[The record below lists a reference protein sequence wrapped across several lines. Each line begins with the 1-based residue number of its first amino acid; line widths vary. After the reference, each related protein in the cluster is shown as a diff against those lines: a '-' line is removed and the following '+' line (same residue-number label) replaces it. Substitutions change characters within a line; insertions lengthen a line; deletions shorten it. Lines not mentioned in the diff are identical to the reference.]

1 MLDFYLIIHFLLPVI
16 QCLIG
21 VLANGI
27 IVIVNGIE
35 LIKQRKM
42 IPLDLLLS
50 CLAIS
55 RICLQSFI
63 FYINLVTLSLID
75 FLPLVKNFA
84 VFMFVNEMGLWL
96 ATWLGVFYCAKISPI
111 AHPLFFWL
119 KMRISKLVPW
129 LIIGSLLFASVP
141 LVFYSKHTWV
151 LSQEVLLRL
160 FSPNATTQLRETSDL
175 QIVFLARF
183 SPPFVIFLISTL
195 LLVFSLG
202 RHTWQMR
209 NTATGTR
216 DSSTGVHVSALLSI
230 LSFLVLYL
238 SHYMTAAL
246 LSSHIFELRSFM
258 FLFCI
263 LVFGSY
269 PSGHSIILISGNPK
283 LKQNAKKFLLHGQC
297 CQ

>member
-1 MLDFYLIIHFLLPVI
+1 MIDFYLVFHFLFALI
-16 QCLIG
+16 QFLIG

-27 IVIVNGIE
+27 IVVVNGMV

-55 RICLQSFI
+55 RICLQSMI
-63 FYINLVTLSLID
+63 FYVNLVILSLID
-75 FLPLVKNFA
+75 FSPLVKNSLI
-84 VFMFVNEMGLWL
+84 FMFVNEMGLWL
-96 ATWLGVFYCAKISPI
+96 ATWLSVFYCAKIAPI

-129 LIIGSLLFASVP
+129 LIAGSLLFASIP
-141 LVFYSKHTWV
+141 LIQSKHTWAT
-151 LSQEVLLRL
+151 SQKILLGL
-160 FSPNATTQLRETSDL
+160 FFPNTTNAIKETSAL
-175 QIVFLARF
+175 QIVFFARF
-183 SPPFVIFLISTL
+183 SLPFVIFLISTL
-195 LLVFSLG
+195 LLMFSLG

-216 DSSTGVHVSALLSI
+216 DGSTGVHVSALLSI

-238 SHYMTAAL
+238 SHYTTAAF
-246 LSSHIFELRSFM
+246 LSSDIFKLRRLM

-269 PSGHSIILISGNPK
+269 PSGHSIILILGNPK
-283 LKQNAKKFLLHGQC
+283 LKQHVKKFLHHGQC

>member
-1 MLDFYLIIHFLLPVI
+1 MLDFYLIIHFLFAVI
-16 QCLIG
+16 QFLIG

-27 IVIVNGIE
+27 IVVVNGME

-42 IPLDLLLS
+42 IPLNLLLS

-55 RICLQSFI
+55 RICLQSII
-63 FYINLVTLSLID
+63 FYINLIVLSLLD
-75 FLPLVKNFA
+75 FPPLVKNF
-84 VFMFVNEMGLWL
+84 VIFMFVNEVGLWL
-96 ATWLGVFYCAKISPI
+96 ATWLGVFYCAKIAPI

-129 LIIGSLLFASVP
+129 LIIGSLLFASIPFAV
-141 LVFYSKHTWV
+141 YSKQTWA
-151 LSQEVLLRL
+151 LSQEVLLRF
-160 FSPNATTQLRETSDL
+160 FSPNATTQIKETSAL

-183 SPPFVIFLISTL
+183 SVPFVIFLISTL
-195 LLVFSLG
+195 LLMFSLG

-209 NTATGTR
+209 NTAMGTR
-216 DSSTGVHVSALLSI
+216 DGSTGVHVSALLSI

-246 LSSHIFELRSFM
+246 LSSDIFKLRSLM

-283 LKQNAKKFLLHGQC
+283 LKQNAKKFFLHGQC

>member
-35 LIKQRKM
+35 LTKKRKM

-63 FYINLVTLSLID
+63 FYINLVILSLID

-84 VFMFVNEMGLWL
+84 VFMFVNETGLWL

-119 KMRISKLVPW
+119 KRRISKLVPW
-129 LIIGSLLFASVP
+129 LIIGSLLFASIP

-160 FSPNATTQLRETSDL
+160 FSPNATTQIKETSAL

-209 NTATGTR
+209 NTVTGTR

-297 CQ
+297 WQ